1 MKIVSGSGGGGLY
14 GSEGR
19 SLRGGRRGECCAAFP
34 VNKEQAEQHTQRA
47 PRVQPDFPPSPIKKL
62 MVLRRPRDF
71 DISAVSLHR
80 LPVMSDDAADIVI
93 FPKVQ
98 EEQRWGR
105 GGCKSPPANNQN
117 ISRAHRG
124 KASFNFTLYSP
135 SSPASLLCVSSSSSS
150 PPLPPPFFFYS
161 LPL

>member
-1 MKIVSGSGGGGLY
+1 
-14 GSEGR
+14 
-19 SLRGGRRGECCAAFP
+19 
-34 VNKEQAEQHTQRA
+34 
-47 PRVQPDFPPSPIKKL
+47 
-62 MVLRRPRDF
+62 MVLRRPLDF

-105 GGCKSPPANNQN
+105 GAVNPHRLIIKTFRGHTGAMQVSISHSTLLPLPPVCSASPP
-117 ISRAHRG
+117 
-124 KASFNFTLYSP
+124 
-135 SSPASLLCVSSSSSS
+135 
-150 PPLPPPFFFYS
+150 PPLLHSPPPFFFYS